1 MKRMI
6 LLRIFFDFRFQISK
20 FQIGAVSLSNRGI
33 HNFLQLVVV
42 CDPLNYNLSPLT
54 FAEMQKYNFCA
65 NRTLWNGI
73 FS

>member
-6 LLRIFFDFRFQISK
+6 LLRILDFRLWF
-20 FQIGAVSLSNRGI
+20 

-54 FAEMQKYNFCA
+54 FAEMQKYNFRA